1 MRKIS
6 PTKARQSPLDPIFH
20 PPLTCCP
27 GALRSHFRQIQ
38 YEELSGF
45 YHEVIGGLRFSE
57 ERNRSASRYIREIDR
72 FLCSNGV
79 IQSTEFYFAGAL
91 PDLTA

>member
-1 MRKIS
+1 M
-6 PTKARQSPLDPIFH
+6 TA
-20 PPLTCCP
+20 
-27 GALRSHFRQIQ
+27 ALRSNFQPLQ

-57 ERNRSASRYIREIDR
+57 DCNRSASRYIREIDR

-79 IQSTEFYFAGAL
+79 IQSTEFYFAGVK
-91 PDLTA
+91 PEQ